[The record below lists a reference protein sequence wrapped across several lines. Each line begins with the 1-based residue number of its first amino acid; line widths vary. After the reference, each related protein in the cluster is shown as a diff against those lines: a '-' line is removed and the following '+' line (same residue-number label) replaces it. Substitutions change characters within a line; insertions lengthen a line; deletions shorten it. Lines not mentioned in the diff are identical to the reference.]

1 MTSSEAR
8 VKRGT
13 SHATDLNADER
24 YAILTK
30 REVKMDGCW
39 PSSFSRF
46 SFFFLRDEVEVNKNA
61 EKNEANTQPF

>member
-1 MTSSEAR
+1 MENKAK

-24 YAILTK
+24 YGLLTK

-39 PSSFSRF
+39 PS
-46 SFFFLRDEVEVNKNA
+46 FFLRDEVEVNKNA
-61 EKNEANTQPF
+61 EKNEANTEPF